1 VLLAIDYL
9 AIGRSGEAGL
19 QSLSNCHWDEGNQF
33 LVINWPQIQTAQPK
47 LLTMHQDSQEPFM
60 NFYFLY
66 ACHQA
71 SGGIPSGEDSQKWV
85 LWEIASSYRPAND
98 LLEALHEN
106 LGTVGGPL
114 KEHDG
119 TSIRRGAINKLLMD
133 CYNVTLPMLVMRSGH
148 GLTRVCA
155 VFEYERMALLYSS
168 IAGKSL
174 GDWPNPQKL
183 LPSIKLAPVE
193 NHAFKTEGGKGI
205 NRLMN
210 LLGAVF
216 EVNSH
221 NNLLRHGG
229 RLFNFVKC
237 CFATPLLHLI

>member
-1 VLLAIDYL
+1 MD
-9 AIGRSGEAGL
+9 
-19 QSLSNCHWDEGNQF
+19 
-33 LVINWPQIQTAQPK
+33 
-47 LLTMHQDSQEPFM
+47 
-60 NFYFLY
+60 FYFLY
-66 ACHQA
+66 ACHLA
-71 SGGIPSGEDSQKWV
+71 SGGIPPGEDSQKWV

-98 LLEALHEN
+98 LLEALREN
-106 LGTVGGPL
+106 LGTVGGLL

-148 GLTRVCA
+148 DLTRVCA
-155 VFEYERMALLYSS
+155 VFEYEWMALLYSS

-174 GDWPNPQKL
+174 GDWPNPRKL

-193 NHAFKTEGGKGI
+193 TNVFKTEGGKGI

-210 LLGAVF
+210 LIGAVF
-216 EVNSH
+216 ELNSH

-237 CFATPLLHLI
+237 CFAILLLHLFLLQDNFGSSHFLFVSIRDKLHAANFTLNDAKT